1 MYFIN
6 KINSFLIFKNLK
18 MNWNLGYLER
28 MKYTCIL
35 GYIDQNYESIL
46 TMRKAIKVI
55 IPFYTLW

>member
-35 GYIDQNYESIL
+35 GYID
-46 TMRKAIKVI
+46 
-55 IPFYTLW
+55 